1 MLMSL
6 TEPHFLAYHKQATSA
21 RTLFLR
27 MNNGSVML
35 PEPFPF
41 LSSPLEQGEVVH
53 DETSTHLDHPATLGQ
68 RFSTV
73 LGLPAESV
81 EVETDFR
88 ELVEVPGGT
97 VMVYL
102 ARLKAMDPPRAHFAE
117 TGAGFCAITELRG
130 GHPVEMN
137 LLRKAYE
144 FILGG

>member
-1 MLMSL
+1 MSL

-41 LSSPLEQGEVVH
+41 LSSPLEPGEVVY
-53 DETSTHLDHPATLGQ
+53 DNGCAQLEHPATLGQ

-73 LGLPAESV
+73 LGLPPESV
-81 EVETDFR
+81 EVETDFI
-88 ELVEVPGGT
+88 ESVEIPSGT
-97 VMVYL
+97 VTVYL

-117 TGAGFCAITELRG
+117 TGAGFYPITELRG
-130 GHPVEMN
+130 GHPVEMD